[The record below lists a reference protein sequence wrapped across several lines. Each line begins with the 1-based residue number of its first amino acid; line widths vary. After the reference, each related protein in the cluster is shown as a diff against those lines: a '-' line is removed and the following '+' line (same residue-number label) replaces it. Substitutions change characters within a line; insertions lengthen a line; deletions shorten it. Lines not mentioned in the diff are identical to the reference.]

1 MNSKSK
7 FKFNKKLLIPTVLI
21 CVVFLFAV
29 FQIFHYK
36 NIKTGN
42 NITNKTLQEIES
54 YILNISSYEAEIELN
69 VESNKNSNQYIIRQ
83 KFEKPNICYQEVIE
97 PKNIEGLT
105 IKYNGSN
112 LEVSNTKLNLSKIY
126 ENYQYI
132 TENCLWLSDFIE
144 NYKANNGTI
153 SEKDGIIIMENSS
166 KKNTYITTEKLY
178 IDRNANRII
187 KMEIEDANHKTR
199 IYINYKEI
207 KI

>member
-1 MNSKSK
+1 MKSNL
-7 FKFNKKLLIPTVLI
+7 KFNKKALIPAILI
-21 CVVFLFAV
+21 CVIVLFTI

-132 TENCLWLSDFIE
+132 TDNCLWLSDFIE

-153 SEKDGIIIMENSS
+153 LEKDGVIIMENKC
-166 KKNTYITTEKLY
+166 KKNTYIASEKLY
-178 IDRNANRII
+178 IDRKNNKIT
-187 KMEIEDANHKTR
+187 KLEIEDENNKTR